1 MEETD
6 ISETL
11 ALVEDLV
18 KSRREELQL
27 VFFDW
32 MQHLHSNL
40 VVLFVLLCSLVVSC
54 YPDIPKQASLN
65 LMLKIEH
72 ARVNPR
78 AYLARTREDRSVDII
93 VFKAVRRVKPLDPL
107 FIF

>member
-1 MEETD
+1 MEETN

-54 YPDIPKQASLN
+54 YPDIPKRASLN

-72 ARVNPR
+72 AQVKSTG
-78 AYLARTREDRSVDII
+78 LSGSDQ
-93 VFKAVRRVKPLDPL
+93 RRP
-107 FIF
+107 FGRYHSF